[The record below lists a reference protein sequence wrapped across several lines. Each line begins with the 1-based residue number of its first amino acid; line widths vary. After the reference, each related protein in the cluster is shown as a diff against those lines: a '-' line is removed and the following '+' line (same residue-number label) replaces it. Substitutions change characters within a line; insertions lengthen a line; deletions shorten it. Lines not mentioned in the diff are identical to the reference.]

1 MYHEKIRS
9 QILEGSLADFPGHLS
24 GVYRGYHVSI
34 QNRNAQFIVKI
45 NAHMEGDVNNGAL
58 AQFLERQKEISR
70 ELLKVDVFP
79 YMAVLTIKGPN
90 LAKNIP
96 SVLNENLMPV
106 FQFLSGNGYVSGCEQ
121 CGSDNGDVHCYEVNG
136 DAHILCNNCRGE
148 LEVALQNYQQQ
159 KRSEK
164 SRLVPGLV
172 GAFLGSLIG
181 CALWVVI
188 YRLGYIAGIAGAV
201 TAICA
206 MKGYE
211 MLGGHLD
218 RKGVAG
224 SAIIMVVMIYFAN
237 RLAWAWAAY
246 SALGDYGW
254 GFFECFQY
262 LGSILE
268 SSDLTGNYMGDLIIG
283 YVLTAVC
290 IIRPIVQAFRT
301 SSGEYTVK

>member
-24 GVYRGYHVSI
+24 GMYRGYHVSI

-206 MKGYE
+206 MKGCE

-218 RKGVAG
+218 RKGEAG
-224 SAIIMVVMIYFAN
+224 SAFISLVMI
-237 RLAWAWAAY
+237 
-246 SALGDYGW
+246 
-254 GFFECFQY
+254 
-262 LGSILE
+262 
-268 SSDLTGNYMGDLIIG
+268 
-283 YVLTAVC
+283 
-290 IIRPIVQAFRT
+290 
-301 SSGEYTVK
+301 

>member
-24 GVYRGYHVSI
+24 GMYRGYHVSI

-148 LEVALQNYQQQ
+148 LEVALQNY
-159 KRSEK
+159 
-164 SRLVPGLV
+164 
-172 GAFLGSLIG
+172 
-181 CALWVVI
+181 
-188 YRLGYIAGIAGAV
+188 
-201 TAICA
+201 
-206 MKGYE
+206 
-211 MLGGHLD
+211 
-218 RKGVAG
+218 
-224 SAIIMVVMIYFAN
+224 
-237 RLAWAWAAY
+237 
-246 SALGDYGW
+246 
-254 GFFECFQY
+254 
-262 LGSILE
+262 
-268 SSDLTGNYMGDLIIG
+268 
-283 YVLTAVC
+283 
-290 IIRPIVQAFRT
+290 
-301 SSGEYTVK
+301 